1 MSEAAEPVA
10 LRARPSA
17 RLLVLDPEGRLL
29 LFRFEFRAGPLAGRI
44 FWATPGGAL
53 EPGESFEAGAVR
65 ELFEE
70 TGLVI
75 DHPGP
80 QIARRAFVMRAP
92 EGDEV
97 HAEERYFLVR
107 VDPFTLAD
115 AGWTELEREIMTE
128 HRWWTP
134 AEIAAA
140 QEKIYPEDLAQMLA
154 TLEA

>member
-1 MSEAAEPVA
+1 MTSPPA

-17 RLLVLDPEGRLL
+17 RLLLVDPDGRLL
-29 LFRFEFRAGPLAGRI
+29 LFRFEFRNGPMTGRI

-53 EPGESFEAGAVR
+53 EPGESFEDGAVR

-70 TGLVI
+70 TGLTI

-80 QIARRAFVMRAP
+80 QIALRRFQMRAP

-97 HAEERYFLVR
+97 MAEERYFLVR
-107 VDPFTLAD
+107 ADPFALAD
-115 AGWTELEREIMTE
+115 HGWTDLEREIMTE

-140 QEKIYPEDLAQMLA
+140 AEKIYPEDLVAMVRAALA
-154 TLEA
+154 A

>member
-1 MSEAAEPVA
+1 MTSPPA

-17 RLLVLDPEGRLL
+17 RLLLVDPDGRLL
-29 LFRFEFRAGPLAGRI
+29 LFRFEFRNGPMTGRI

-53 EPGESFEAGAVR
+53 EPGESFEDGAVR

-70 TGLVI
+70 TGLTI

-80 QIARRAFVMRAP
+80 QIAVRRFQMRAP

-97 HAEERYFLVR
+97 MAEERYFLVR
-107 VDPFTLAD
+107 ADPFALAD
-115 AGWTELEREIMTE
+115 HGWTDLEREIMTE

-140 QEKIYPEDLAQMLA
+140 AEKIYPEDLVAMVRAALA
-154 TLEA
+154 A